1 MSILSFLFGNKDKR
15 VLRKLGS
22 VVNSI
27 NDLEQNFGS
36 FTDEELKNTTSKL
49 KERLSEGSSLED
61 LMPEAFAAVRES
73 SKRFLGLRH
82 YDCQLIGGA
91 ILNEGMIAEMA
102 TGEGKTLVATLPCY
116 LNALTGKSVI
126 VVTANEYLAK
136 RDANWMAPIFEGL
149 GMNVGYITPELNP
162 LEKKENYAKDIVYAT
177 NNELGFDYL
186 RDNMVLREEDRLQ
199 RDPYFVVVDEVDSIL
214 IDEARTPLIISGV
227 AEDNGPLYKKLKP
240 VVKSLT
246 EEEFDFE
253 KEEVVKAGDFTIDLQ
268 SRSIE
273 ITENGHEKI
282 ENYLKQNNLLEDS
295 VSLYASENL
304 KLLNMVQALVR
315 AETLFE
321 KNTDYIV
328 QNGKVILID
337 TNSGR
342 AMPGRRLSD
351 GVHQALE
358 LKENLD
364 IQVESQT
371 LASTTFQNFFRMF
384 EKLSGMTGTAKTEA
398 REFDEIY
405 SLEAISIPTNLP
417 MVREDKNDKIYLT
430 EEEKNDAI
438 IDEIKTYH
446 EKGNPILVG
455 TISVENSEVLSKKLD
470 TLNIPHRVLNAKQ
483 NQQEAEIISQAG
495 KEKAVTIATNM
506 AGRGTDIV
514 LGGFP
519 ESETARKEI
528 VELGG
533 LHVIGT
539 ERHESRRIDNQ
550 LRGRSGRQ
558 GDPGSSQFFLSLDDG
573 LLKIFA
579 PDRMKALMQS
589 FGGMKKGESIEHKML
604 TNSIERAQRRVEGRN
619 FDIRKR
625 ILEFDDVLNEQRQV
639 IYKQRKEILEDKDL
653 DDLISNMRADVLSST
668 FEAHIPEYEIETNW
682 KVDELTNILESEFN
696 LQFNLK
702 AELENS
708 ESNTQEV
715 LNKLLDFADEVYLEK
730 RNKFPNVYSQLEN
743 QIILQVIDQSWKNHI
758 NQLDSLRQ
766 NIGFRSYAG
775 KDPRLEYKREAFEM
789 FEQLLETIKKES
801 TRFLCRV
808 EVKPEDEQEIEK
820 MKSREVLEKT
830 KTVHENSPSAFMD
843 NSVSNQQVSN
853 NDQPVEGNR
862 RLRRLQAKANRKKK
876 KR

>member
-27 NDLEQNFGS
+27 NDLEQNFDS
-36 FTDEELKNTTSKL
+36 FTDEQLKNTTSKL
-49 KERLSEGSSLED
+49 KERLSEGSSLEE

-162 LEKKENYAKDIVYAT
+162 LEKKENYAKDVVYAT

-227 AEDNGPLYKKLKP
+227 AEDNGPLYKRLKP

-304 KLLNMVQALVR
+304 KLLNMVQALIR

-668 FEAHIPEYEIETNW
+668 FELHIPEYEIETNW

-702 AELENS
+702 AELENA

-715 LNKLLDFADEVYLEK
+715 LDKLLDFADEIYLEK

-843 NSVSNQQVSN
+843 NSGSNQQASN